1 MTSLSK
7 EHSLYITDLSE
18 RGSSNVSNGKIRNSK
33 ISSRINVYNN
43 DKNMSINMN
52 KNDINNNIEKTT
64 SKEVVT
70 GINNCATINY
80 PNDNH
85 RSKPAVRSILQE
97 AEEVRTFPELI
108 MAVPTSYEEI
118 PKKERL
124 KNSVRMRREMILR
137 NEQQKHSRSS
147 TSARSCQLPFL
158 DSTYSS
164 TYENSCVDVKKG
176 GDKL

>member
-18 RGSSNVSNGKIRNSK
+18 RGGKNRNSK
-33 ISSRINVYNN
+33 ISSRINMYTN
-43 DKNMSINMN
+43 DKNINMN
-52 KNDINNNIEKTT
+52 MNTNVNDINNNIDKAT

-70 GINNCATINY
+70 GVNNYATINY
-80 PNDNH
+80 PNDNP
-85 RSKPAVRSILQE
+85 RSKPAVRGILQE

-118 PKKERL
+118 SKKERL
-124 KNSVRMRREMILR
+124 KNSVRIKREMILK
-137 NEQQKHSRSS
+137 NEQLKHSRSS
-147 TSARSCQLPFL
+147 ISARSCQMPFL

-164 TYENSCVDVKKG
+164 TYGNSCVDMKKG
-176 GDKL
+176 GNKL